1 MSLSDREFQEFL
13 DALDRSI
20 ARFGGRPA
28 EPGVDLEL
36 YCELCRIRETMIRLR
51 RDLQDP
57 NVIQPP
63 EPNA

>member
-20 ARFGGRPA
+20 GQFGGRPT
-28 EPGVDLEL
+28 EPGVDMEL
-36 YCELCRIRETMIRLR
+36 YNELLRIRETMIRMR

-57 NVIQPP
+57 NVIHPP
-63 EPNA
+63 EPNL